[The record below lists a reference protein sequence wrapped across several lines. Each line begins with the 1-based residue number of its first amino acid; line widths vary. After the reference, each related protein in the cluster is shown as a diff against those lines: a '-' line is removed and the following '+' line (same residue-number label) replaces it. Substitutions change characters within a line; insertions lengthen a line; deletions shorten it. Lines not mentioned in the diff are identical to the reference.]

1 MTLRLWNSLIKCR
14 NEKFPILLE
23 SIKEYYI
30 SEGLKSQLFLNNSDP
45 NTYIGTGVSKQM
57 SILTRDVF
65 KEQLPDISFNLV
77 HNLEG
82 HYYLTLD
89 HYLIID
95 PTYRTRLLYIGN
107 IDNPNYYNTIFNK
120 LPPIYI
126 GDYRNLLFIEDR
138 LKKI

>member
-1 MTLRLWNSLIKCR
+1 MTLRLWNSLRKCR

-23 SIKEYYI
+23 SIKEHYI
-30 SEGLKSQLFLNNSDP
+30 SEGLKSELFLNNSDP
-45 NTYIGTGVSKQM
+45 NTYIGNGVSKQM

-82 HYYLTLD
+82 HYYLTLE
-89 HYLIID
+89 HLIID
-95 PTYRTRLLYIGN
+95 PTYRTKLLYIGD
-107 IDNPNYYNTIFNK
+107 IDNPNYYNTIFYK

-126 GDYRNLLFIEDR
+126 GDYTNLLFITDR